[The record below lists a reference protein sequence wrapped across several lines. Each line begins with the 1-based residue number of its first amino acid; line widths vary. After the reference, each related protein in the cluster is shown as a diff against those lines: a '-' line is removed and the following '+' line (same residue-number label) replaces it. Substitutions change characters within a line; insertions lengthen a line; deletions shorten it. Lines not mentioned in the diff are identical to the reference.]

1 MGSGDHPRR
10 RQRLNFAAGVV
21 SAAPL
26 GSQSNVEFRH
36 VDRGRAWTGTLP
48 ALLRARGS
56 QLTAKLLEE
65 LPGILRWA
73 IDGWRRVRKQVYITQ
88 PRGGDNAVEQ
98 MIDMAT
104 PIPAFL
110 RDRCVVR
117 ADAAVPKEDLF
128 AAFKAKKDPDVAAS
142 KAAQYADA
150 MVRQEQDRPWL
161 KD

>member
-1 MGSGDHPRR
+1 MNEHNTRIPHSAFQGQTPDEVYFGTGSDVPDQLEAARAIARHE
-10 RQRLNFAAGVV
+10 RLD
-21 SAAPL
+21 
-26 GSQSNVEFRH
+26 SNRAT
-36 VDRGRAWTGTLP
+36 GRAWTGTLA

-56 QLTAKLLEE
+56 QLTAKQLEE

-117 ADAAVPKEDLF
+117 A
-128 AAFKAKKDPDVAAS
+128 
-142 KAAQYADA
+142 
-150 MVRQEQDRPWL
+150 REQM
-161 KD
+161 